1 MLRELIYEIF
11 KFIGDLNYWHVA
23 LLSALESTA
32 FPVIIPV
39 ETVVIPMGY
48 YAYLGTKS
56 LPLLIISCTTGIV
69 IGCLINYAFARY
81 LGRSFIYKHAK
92 FLHINV
98 EKLQKLEEKFLK
110 HGRLLMFVGRFVPI
124 PAFKHIITIPAGMAK
139 MPVHQFVFYNA
150 LGGLIFSTS
159 MLLIGYFFGSS
170 EELWRQAL
178 GRFVIVC
185 LALFGI
191 YLLIRFIISMLIKRN
206 NRNNVSYLEEITAEQ
221 DADTEDDDVDKDRS
235 EIFIGNYKIG
245 RSKNTTKKEASNTS
259 NKNVNLQ
266 KGSYDD
272 RFFSKKNIHKNKKD
286 KKKSFFKRTFFAH
299 LTMKNNS
306 NKNSGE
312 RLNNT
317 FKARK
322 PSRLVK
328 RRKPNN
334 K

>member
-1 MLRELIYEIF
+1 MIAELVYEVF

-81 LGRSFIYKHAK
+81 LGRAFIYKHAK
-92 FLHINV
+92 FLHINI
-98 EKLQKLEEKFLK
+98 EKLQRLEAKFLT

-170 EELWRQAL
+170 EELWRKAL
-178 GRFVIVC
+178 GKFVLVCFILLGLYIVVRLVIKMILKKGEKQEVNLYEEVANSDVVEHRSEDDTLFIGGKSVRELGGFGRKVRQKITSQKAKSFKRPFLKFNSKNNERGERKSERADEKNNKNRFSKMSKKQEDRKKTD
-185 LALFGI
+185 G
-191 YLLIRFIISMLIKRN
+191 KRN
-206 NRNNVSYLEEITAEQ
+206 FT
-221 DADTEDDDVDKDRS
+221 
-235 EIFIGNYKIG
+235 KI
-245 RSKNTTKKEASNTS
+245 TKK
-259 NKNVNLQ
+259 KNQ
-266 KGSYDD
+266 K
-272 RFFSKKNIHKNKKD
+272 I
-286 KKKSFFKRTFFAH
+286 
-299 LTMKNNS
+299 
-306 NKNSGE
+306 
-312 RLNNT
+312 
-317 FKARK
+317 
-322 PSRLVK
+322 
-328 RRKPNN
+328 
-334 K
+334 